1 MYGPFP
7 SGMKNPTSK
16 NLRTLRGGFWDLGP
30 AQLRSASRF
39 WSVPGA
45 RSFYV
50 GFRVVVSSQTV
61 D

>member
-1 MYGPFP
+1 
-7 SGMKNPTSK
+7 MKNPK
-16 NLRTLRGGFWDLGP
+16 PQNLRTLRGGFWDLGP
-30 AQLRSASRF
+30 PQLRSASRF

-50 GFRVVVSSQTV
+50 GFRVVASGEGV

>member
-1 MYGPFP
+1 
-7 SGMKNPTSK
+7 MKNPTSK